1 MRANELQVALLPLK
15 NAVFIDVDVIDKYAT
30 DNNLTVTQLEEL
42 VKILCNLS
50 GEIAIDYNPN
60 IEEELREAEDDNDS
74 LREDIDDLEYQ
85 NAQLEEKITE
95 MSELIDKLQS
105 IADKEAF

>member
-1 MRANELQVALLPLK
+1 MRANELQIALLPLK

-30 DNNLTVTQLEEL
+30 DNDLTITQLEEL

-50 GEIAIDYNPN
+50 GEIAVDYNPN
-60 IEEELREAEDDNDS
+60 IEEELQEAEDDNDS

-85 NAQLEEKITE
+85 NAQLEEKIEE
-95 MSELIDKLQS
+95 MSDLIDKLET
-105 IADKEAF
+105 AANKEPY